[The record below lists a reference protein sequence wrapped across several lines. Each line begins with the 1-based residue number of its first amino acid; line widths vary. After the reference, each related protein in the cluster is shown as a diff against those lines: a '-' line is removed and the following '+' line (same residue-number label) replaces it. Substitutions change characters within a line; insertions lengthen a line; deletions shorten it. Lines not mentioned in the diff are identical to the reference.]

1 MHVLRDSI
9 AYEWPARSVLF
20 PCRFRP
26 KAKRWNRRVP
36 PWSLVEALCE
46 ALPTNRRCPR
56 TSNPD
61 RSARATQ
68 DSRYV
73 FFLPFSR
80 VHEYRYR
87 WHTSESPVLAH
98 CGKGCTESGTSGID
112 HLFRVR
118 AFRLRMEVRVPS
130 PPFARRAIVPGR
142 PDGKFV
148 RENQQRAHL

>member
-36 PWSLVEALCE
+36 PWSLGEALYE
-46 ALPTNRRCPR
+46 AHPTNRRCPR

-61 RSARATQ
+61 RSAHATQ
-68 DSRYV
+68 GFRCV
-73 FFLPFSR
+73 FSLPFLR

-87 WHTSESPVLAH
+87 LRTSESPVLAH
-98 CGKGCTESGTSGID
+98 FGKGCTESGTNGIG
-112 HLFRVR
+112 HPFEAR
-118 AFRLRMEVRVPS
+118 AVRLRTEGPVQATP
-130 PPFARRAIVPGR
+130 
-142 PDGKFV
+142 
-148 RENQQRAHL
+148 